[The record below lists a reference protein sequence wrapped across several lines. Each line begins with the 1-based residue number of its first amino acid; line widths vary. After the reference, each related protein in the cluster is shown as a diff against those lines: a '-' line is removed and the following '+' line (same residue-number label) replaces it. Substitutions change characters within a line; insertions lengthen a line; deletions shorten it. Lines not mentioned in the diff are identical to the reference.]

1 MVFELLQIMNI
12 FFSIILK
19 NKYKYFLLLFIVG
32 VISYFILNH
41 FHSTQFI
48 YKTQINYPLNN
59 ESKFSN
65 VSDDFN
71 LKKLNDEIIEGLIF
85 YKNYEEDIFK
95 EYPKNEVKIIYKS
108 VDSFGQI
115 IPNTL
120 IKQYVDIKPIF
131 TIVLNQEINNFNRGY
146 L

>member
-1 MVFELLQIMNI
+1 M
-12 FFSIILK
+12 
-19 NKYKYFLLLFIVG
+19 LLFIVG

-95 EYPKNEVKIIYKS
+95 EYPKNEVK
-108 VDSFGQI
+108 
-115 IPNTL
+115 N
-120 IKQYVDIKPIF
+120 
-131 TIVLNQEINNFNRGY
+131 Y